1 MDIFM
6 HHSVFYT
13 ESAWSMKGRAPVLT
27 SELPLGSRDI
37 NPALKAAETQPT
49 LLTAS
54 LPAFLLLY

>member
-1 MDIFM
+1 M
-6 HHSVFYT
+6 HHSVFYK